1 MRYPRKIGRVGLA
14 LVAMLLLGAV
24 SAGSASAAEFAA
36 SPSFPVKFSG
46 EGSVGLLETQAGRSV
61 TCAEGEASGAA
72 ESSGSASASVVF
84 KGCHAEHFP
93 LLSCTSAGRASG
105 EIATVQMKGTPVNV
119 TSSEVGILLQ
129 PASGEVMAEFK
140 CSLGPISETLI
151 VRGAVIGKVPNG
163 ELNSFRSTLH
173 LEFKAV
179 KGTQEYTK
187 HLGSTSSFFL
197 TTEGKGT
204 EPFAAEQSGIN
215 EAVPGSTTLTALEGK
230 QLKVIP

>member
-1 MRYPRKIGRVGLA
+1 MRYPQKIGRLGLA
-14 LVAMLLLGAV
+14 LAAMLLIGAV
-24 SAGSASAAEFAA
+24 SAGAASAAEFAA
-36 SPSFPVKFSG
+36 SPSFPVKFEG
-46 EGSVGLLETQAGRSV
+46 EGSVGLLETQKGRSV
-61 TCAEGEASGAA
+61 TCAEGEANGEVGGSTGAK
-72 ESSGSASASVVF
+72 ASVVF

-93 LLSCTSAGRASG
+93 LLTCTSAGRAAG
-105 EIATVQMKGTPVNV
+105 EIATVSMKGTPVNL
-119 TSSEVGILLQ
+119 TKTEVGILLQ
-129 PASGEVMAEFK
+129 PESGEVMAEFK
-140 CSLGPISETLI
+140 CSLSPISETLI
-151 VRGAVIGKVPNG
+151 VRGAVIGKVPNA

-187 HLGSTSSFFL
+187 VEGSTTSYFL

-215 EAVPGSTTLTALEGK
+215 EAVPGSTTLEALEGK